1 MKLLLA
7 VTLVIGMFS
16 VIGCKKTTTNNTVV
30 QDSIYYS
37 AWTPLLTTQEVDPT
51 SGDTFYVQ
59 NITAPAITAN
69 IIAHGAILAY
79 YGYPSSTSDTT
90 VLSEAYMVAAA
101 YTGLAFSPGQ
111 ISITSGEDL
120 TYTSSSGYL
129 FRYVVIPANILAG
142 TAMNGMTQQQLNKM
156 SFTDL
161 QKAINTAKQTSGNSF
176 NP

>member
-16 VIGCKKTTTNNTVV
+16 VISCKKTTTNNTVV

-37 AWTPLLTTQEVDPT
+37 KWTPLLMTQEVDPS

-59 NITAPAITAN
+59 NITASAITAN
-69 IIAHGAILAY
+69 VISHGAILAY
-79 YGYPSSTSDTT
+79 YGFPSSTSDTT
-90 VLSEAYMVAAA
+90 VLSEAYMVGAAG
-101 YTGLAFSPGQ
+101 TGLAFSPGE
-111 ISITSGEDL
+111 ISITSGADL

-129 FRYVVIPANILAG
+129 FRYVVVPADVLA
-142 TAMNGMTQQQLNKM
+142 TSFSGMTQQQLNKM

-161 QKAINTAKQTSGNSF
+161 QKAINTTKQTSGNSF